1 MRTLILAAAALASA
15 PAAAQ
20 DHSGHAQDSAEP
32 REQDAPEQD
41 AGADHGAMDHGSMD
55 HGTMDHGSMDHGSMD
70 HGAMDHSGMDH
81 GAMDPAMMD
90 HGAMDHGAMDHGT
103 MDHGAMDHGAMDHG
117 TMGQDAMQHGA
128 MDHGGMDHGTTDSG
142 TMDHGA
148 MDHSGHGAMADQPID
163 HSGMDHGTMD
173 HSMMDHS
180 AMEGAPALPA
190 SGPPPRAFEGPAH
203 AADVIYGSDAML
215 PARRQL
221 ASENGDFNGSML
233 MLERLEARVGKGED
247 AYLWDAQGWTGGD
260 IDKLWIK
267 TEGEGAFGSAVEDAE
282 VQALW
287 SHAIGPWFD
296 LQAGVRYDIEPDSRG
311 HAVLGVQGLAPYM
324 FELDAAAF
332 LSDRGDLTARVEGEY
347 DQRITQRLILQPRA
361 EISLAAQDIP
371 EIGVGSGVSSVEVG
385 LRLRYEIRREFAPYV
400 GVGYSAKLGQTAD
413 FAREDGEDSDVLAA
427 LIGLR
432 AWF

>member
-20 DHSGHAQDSAEP
+20 DHSGHAHGAAEPQDSADVQE
-32 REQDAPEQD
+32 RA
-41 AGADHGAMDHGSMD
+41 AGAQADHQAMDHGSMDHSGMDHGADGRQSMDHDEMDHEAMDHGAMDHGSMG
-55 HGTMDHGSMDHGSMD
+55 HGTMDHGSMH
-70 HGAMDHSGMDH
+70 
-81 GAMDPAMMD
+81 
-90 HGAMDHGAMDHGT
+90 
-103 MDHGAMDHGAMDHG
+103 
-117 TMGQDAMQHGA
+117 
-128 MDHGGMDHGTTDSG
+128 
-142 TMDHGA
+142 
-148 MDHSGHGAMADQPID
+148 HSGHGAMADQPMD
-163 HSGMDHGTMD
+163 HSGMD

-180 AMEGAPALPA
+180 AMDDTPALPA
-190 SGPPPRAFEGPAH
+190 SGPPPRAFVGPEH
-203 AADVIYGSDAML
+203 AADVIYGSEAMA

-221 ASENGDFNGSML
+221 VRENGDFSGSML
-233 MLERLEARVGKGED
+233 MLERLEARVGKGTD

-267 TEGEGAFGSAVEDAE
+267 SEGEGTFGGDTGGGSVEDAE

-296 LQAGVRYDIEPDSRG
+296 LQAGARHDFEPAGRT

-324 FELDAAAF
+324 FEVDAAAF
-332 LSDRGDLTARVEGEY
+332 LSDRGDLTARVEAEY

-361 EISLAAQDIP
+361 EIALSAQDIP
-371 EIGVGSGVSSVEVG
+371 EIGTGSGMSAIEAG

-400 GVGYSAKLGQTAD
+400 GVGYSARLGRTAD
-413 FAREDGEDSDVLAA
+413 YARAASEDSDALAA

>member
-32 REQDAPEQD
+32 REQDAHEQD
-41 AGADHGAMDHGSMD
+41 AQEQDDGADHGAMDHGSMD
-55 HGTMDHGSMDHGSMD
+55 HGTMDHGAMGHGAMGQEAMH

-81 GAMDPAMMD
+81 GTMDPGAMDHSTMDYGATD

-103 MDHGAMDHGAMDHG
+103 
-117 TMGQDAMQHGA
+117 
-128 MDHGGMDHGTTDSG
+128 
-142 TMDHGA
+142 

-163 HSGMDHGTMD
+163 HSGMD

-215 PARRQL
+215 PAREQL
-221 ASENGDFNGSML
+221 ASENGDFSGSML

-267 TEGEGAFGSAVEDAE
+267 TEGEGAFGGAVEDAE

-385 LRLRYEIRREFAPYV
+385 LRLRYEIRREFAPYI

-413 FAREDGEDSDVLAA
+413 YAREDGEDSDALAA

>member
-20 DHSGHAQDSAEP
+20 DHSGDAQDSAE
-32 REQDAPEQD
+32 RREQD

-55 HGTMDHGSMDHGSMD
+55 HGAMDHGSMD

-81 GAMDPAMMD
+81 G
-90 HGAMDHGAMDHGT
+90 T
-103 MDHGAMDHGAMDHG
+103 MDQSGMDHGAMDHG

-128 MDHGGMDHGTTDSG
+128 MDHGGMDHGAMDPGAMDHS
-142 TMDHGA
+142 TMDHGTMDSGA
-148 MDHSGHGAMADQPID
+148 MDHGTMDHSGHGAMADQPMD

-221 ASENGDFNGSML
+221 ASENGDFSGSML
-233 MLERLEARVGKGED
+233 MLERLEARVGKGAD

-267 TEGEGAFGSAVEDAE
+267 AEGEGEFGGSVEDAE

-413 FAREDGEDSDVLAA
+413 YAREDGEDSDALAA

>member
-1 MRTLILAAAALASA
+1 MMRTLILAAAALASA

-20 DHSGHAQDSAEP
+20 DHSGHAQDAAEP
-32 REQDAPEQD
+32 QEQDAPEQDAQEQD
-41 AGADHGAMDHGSMD
+41 AGADHGAMDHGAMD
-55 HGTMDHGSMDHGSMD
+55 HGAMD

-81 GAMDPAMMD
+81 GATDPAMMDHCAMDHGAMDHGGMDHGTMDSGAIEHGAMD

-103 MDHGAMDHGAMDHG
+103 MDH
-117 TMGQDAMQHGA
+117 
-128 MDHGGMDHGTTDSG
+128 
-142 TMDHGA
+142 
-148 MDHSGHGAMADQPID
+148 SGHGAMADQPMD
-163 HSGMDHGTMD
+163 HSGMDHG
-173 HSMMDHS
+173 MMDHS
-180 AMEGAPALPA
+180 AMDGAPALPA
-190 SGPPPRAFEGPAH
+190 SGPPPRAFAGPEH
-203 AADVIYGSDAML
+203 AADVIYGTEAMA
-215 PARRQL
+215 PARAQL
-221 ASENGDFNGSML
+221 VRENGDFSGSML
-233 MLERLEARVGKGED
+233 MLERLEARVGKGAD

-267 TEGEGAFGSAVEDAE
+267 AEGEGEFGGSVEDAE

-296 LQAGVRYDIEPDSRG
+296 LQAGVRYDIEPDSRA

-332 LSDRGDLTARVEGEY
+332 LSDRGDLTARAEGEY

-371 EIGVGSGVSSVEVG
+371 EIGVGAGVSEIEVG
-385 LRLRYEIRREFAPYV
+385 LRLRYEIRREFAPYI
-400 GVGYSAKLGQTAD
+400 GLGYSAKLGQTAD
-413 FAREDGEDSDVLAA
+413 YARAEGEDSDALAA